1 MNLQQLKYFVMVAEL
16 LSFSRAAERLFIS
29 QPALSRQIKKLE
41 NDLGVT
47 LLDRQSNEL
56 KLTDT
61 GVFFL
66 EQAKDILQQTQQMIE
81 NIKTHGRTEN
91 TLHIGYIPTTLQ
103 SFFGNALHQFGK
115 SYPKVAIRLKE
126 MPPSEQVKA
135 LREGLIDIAFMGH
148 SPDELE
154 KNFMVKCV
162 KQVRIMAVLADGHAL
177 ARRESIHLAE
187 LTNETFIGIS
197 EETFPGENTW
207 IRDVCRHVGFT
218 PKLELLADSHASMIA
233 LVMAGQGV
241 AIMPEEA
248 AVLPHLQAVFMTLN
262 APIYYAQ
269 STAVWRK
276 ETLNQSLD
284 NFLTILGITDHP

>member
-47 LLDRQSNEL
+47 LLDRQPNEL

-66 EQAKDILQQTQQMIE
+66 EQAKDILQQTQQMIK
-81 NIKTHGRTEN
+81 NIKTHARTEN

-103 SFFGNALHQFGK
+103 SFLGNALHQFGK
-115 SYPKVAIRLKE
+115 SYPKVAIRLQE

-154 KNFMVKCV
+154 REFKVKCV
-162 KQVRIMAVLADGHAL
+162 KQVRIVAVLSDGHAL
-177 ARRESIHLAE
+177 AMRDSINLAE
-187 LTNETFIGIS
+187 LANETFIGIS
-197 EETFPGENTW
+197 EETFPGGNTW

-233 LVMAGQGV
+233 LVIAGQGV

-248 AVLPHLQAVFMTLN
+248 AVLPYLQAVFMTLN

-276 ETLNQSLD
+276 GTLTQPLD
-284 NFLTILGITDHP
+284 NFLTILSITDHP

>member
-1 MNLQQLKYFVMVAEL
+1 MVAEL

-47 LLDRQSNEL
+47 LLDRQPNEL

-66 EQAKDILQQTQQMIE
+66 EQAKDILQQTQQMIK
-81 NIKTHGRTEN
+81 NIKTHARTEN

-103 SFFGNALHQFGK
+103 SFLGNALHQFGK
-115 SYPKVAIRLKE
+115 SYPKVAIRLQE
-126 MPPSEQVKA
+126 MPPSKQVKA

-154 KNFMVKCV
+154 KDFMVKFV
-162 KQVRIMAVLADGHAL
+162 KQVRIVAVLADGHAL

-197 EETFPGENTW
+197 EETFPGGNTW

-233 LVMAGQGV
+233 LVIAGQGV

-276 ETLNQSLD
+276 GTLTQPLD
-284 NFLTILGITDHP
+284 NFLTILSITDHP